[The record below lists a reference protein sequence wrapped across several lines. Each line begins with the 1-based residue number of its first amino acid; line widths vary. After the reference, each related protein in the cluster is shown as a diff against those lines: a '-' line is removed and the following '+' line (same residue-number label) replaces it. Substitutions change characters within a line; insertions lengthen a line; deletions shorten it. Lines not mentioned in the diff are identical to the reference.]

1 MSSQYPVPKWIEQL
15 HAGKEE
21 AYRILFDEYY
31 QMLCVF
37 AMKYIK
43 DKEVAEDIV
52 QDIILELYS
61 RRLRFNTPVALK
73 SFLFLSV
80 KNRALNFLAPSAG
93 TRTLSEY
100 FGGRRKFFPEQY
112 HPRRGILSSAKNDRG
127 TLRPCAENLR
137 TDFTGILQ

>member
-61 RRLRFNTPVALK
+61 RRLRFNTPVVRK
-73 SFLFLSV
+73 KQGPQFP
-80 KNRALNFLAPSAG
+80 APSAG